1 MSATTADAAPAEAT
15 IELRN
20 VRRQVASPDGQPLG
34 ALREF
39 SMTVRRGEF
48 VAIVGPTGC
57 GKSTTLNLITGIAKP
72 QAGEVR
78 VMGKPVTGIDP
89 RLGFVFQ
96 NDAALPWGNGLLHCG
111 D

>member
-1 MSATTADAAPAEAT
+1 MAGAERT

-20 VRRQVASPDGQPLG
+20 VRREFASPDGKPLV
-34 ALREF
+34 ALRDF

-72 QAGEVR
+72 PPPITRSYGQPGRPSTHAHGNEAAQVR
-78 VMGKPVTGIDP
+78 QCPYIPPNSNVCP
-89 RLGFVFQ
+89 RK
-96 NDAALPWGNGLLHCG
+96 GLL
-111 D
+111 